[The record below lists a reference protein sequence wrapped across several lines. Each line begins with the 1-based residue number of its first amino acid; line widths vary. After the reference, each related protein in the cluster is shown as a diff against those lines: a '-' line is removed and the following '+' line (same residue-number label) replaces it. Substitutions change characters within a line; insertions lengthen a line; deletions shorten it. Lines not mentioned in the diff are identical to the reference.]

1 MRFDIGLFRRQAI
14 HIWMNNPDW
23 TLYRSFLSVAEEGSL
38 SAAARALGLSQPTLG
53 RHVAELEASLATEL
67 FIRGTHGL
75 ALTEAGEDMV
85 PAAVQMR
92 DAAAAM
98 ALMAASRDSALRGT
112 VRLTASRI
120 VSHHILPPILADL
133 RHSEPGI
140 EIELVPSDSTE
151 NLLFREADIALRM
164 YRPTQ
169 LDVVTRHLCD
179 LPMAIYAAKAF
190 LDRVGRP
197 TSLQALQRFDIVGM
211 DRSDLHLRL
220 IAHLGLIRKREDFPV
235 RCDDQVVYW
244 NLVRAGCGIGAAQ
257 CVIGD
262 ADPLVERLPFLD
274 LPALPVWLTAP
285 EALRQTPRVR
295 FVLDHLA
302 QAFRKIAAPA

>member
-1 MRFDIGLFRRQAI
+1 MSS
-14 HIWMNNPDW
+14 PDW
-23 TLYRSFLSVAEEGSL
+23 TLYRSFLTVAEEGSL
-38 SAAARALGLSQPTLG
+38 SGAARALGLSQPTLG
-53 RHVAELEASLATEL
+53 RHIAELEASLAVEL

-85 PAAVQMR
+85 PAALQMR

-112 VRLTASRI
+112 VRLTASRV

-133 RHSEPGI
+133 RQKEPGI

-179 LPMAIYAAKAF
+179 LPMALYAAKSY
-190 LDRVGRP
+190 LDRRGRP
-197 TSLQALQRFDIVGM
+197 TSLQALKRFDIVGM
-211 DRSDLHLRL
+211 DRSDLHLQMM
-220 IAHLGLIRKREDFPV
+220 AFLGLTLKREDFSV

-262 ADPLVERLPFLD
+262 ADPLVERLPLLD

-285 EALRQTPRVR
+285 QVLRQAPRVR
-295 FVLDHLA
+295 YVLDHLA
-302 QAFRKIAAPA
+302 VAFRQIAAQV